1 MGFFLPGVSQVGWG
15 WGLSAL
21 VIQVRAIRLYMC
33 VFVGDGGEVCV
44 GVRACVHACVC
55 VRACVHA
62 CVRARRGL
70 SECQGVVSLC
80 VSFTLYD

>member
-1 MGFFLPGVSQVGWG
+1 MG
-15 WGLSAL
+15 
-21 VIQVRAIRLYMC
+21 AIRSCDPSARDPPVYVC

-44 GVRACVHACVC
+44 CVRACVHACVC